1 MRVLALGCA
10 GGMGSVAVHAAKDC
24 DVIKKIVIADLNEE
38 PAMILADKIGDKAR
52 AIRLDVTDS
61 DALRRAIENA
71 DMVANSVG
79 PYYRFGVPILKAAI
93 AAKRHYVD
101 ICDDWRPTLE
111 MLELDEHARAAG
123 ITAIVGMGASP
134 GISNMLCVKAMN
146 RLDVTSELIT
156 GWNAASAFQGE
167 LEGSDDKGGASA
179 AMEHLVHECSG
190 TVGAYRDGT
199 LAMLKPLEN
208 RTLDYP
214 GLGRFDVWTIGH
226 PEPVTIPRYWK
237 EILFASNVF
246 YATTE
251 TANVVKSAAALV
263 DNGMKTIHQAAESIM
278 SDLASGNV
286 CVAGDLDV
294 PLLFVLAK
302 GKKGYGDK
310 LVALTVSAVPES
322 SLEGA
327 SLMGAVTGIPFAVGL
342 KMLCEGKIIKRGV
355 MAPEAAIDPDDF
367 FDELLPY
374 CTYPKPVSR
383 EELITIMET
392 SYSGDWSSKS

>member
-10 GGMGSVAVHAAKDC
+10 GGMGSVAVHAAMDYEA
-24 DVIKKIVIADLNEE
+24 VQEFVIADLNEKS
-38 PAMILADKIGDKAR
+38 AMALAERMGDKAQ
-52 AIRLDVTDS
+52 AVRLDVTDS
-61 DALRRAIENA
+61 NALRSAIEST
-71 DMVANSVG
+71 DVVVNSVG

-111 MLELDEHARAAG
+111 MLDLDQQARAAG

-146 RLDVTSELIT
+146 RLDETTELIT

-167 LEGSDDKGGASA
+167 LEGSADQGDASA

-199 LAMLKPLEN
+199 LTMVKPLEN
-208 RTLDYP
+208 LTLDYP
-214 GLGRFDVWTIGH
+214 GFGRFDVWTIGH

-251 TANVVKSAAALV
+251 TANVLKSAAGQV
-263 DNGMKTIHQAAESIM
+263 DNGGKTIHQAAESIT
-278 SDLASGNV
+278 SDLASGRV
-286 CVAGDLDV
+286 SVAGDLEV

-302 GKKGYGDK
+302 GKKGNSDK
-310 LVALTVSAVPES
+310 LVALTVSAIPVS

-342 KMLCEGKIIKRGV
+342 KMLCEGKIASRGV
-355 MAPEAAIDPDDF
+355 LAPEAAIDPDDF

-383 EELITIMET
+383 EELIVENLEAV
-392 SYSGDWSSKS
+392 SNS

>member
-10 GGMGSVAVHAAKDC
+10 GGMGSVAVHAAMDYEA
-24 DVIKKIVIADLNEE
+24 VREIVIADLNEKS
-38 PAMILADKIGDKAR
+38 AMALAERMGDKAQ

-61 DALRRAIENA
+61 DALRRAIKNA
-71 DMVANSVG
+71 DVVVNSVG
-79 PYYRFGVPILKAAI
+79 PYYRLGVPVLKAAI
-93 AAKRHYVD
+93 AANRHYVD

-111 MLELDEHARAAG
+111 MLECDEQARAVG

-146 RLDVTSELIT
+146 RLDATSELIT

-167 LEGSDDKGGASA
+167 LNGSDDKGGASA

-199 LAMLKPLEN
+199 LTMVKPLEN
-208 RTLDYP
+208 LTLDYP
-214 GLGRFDVWTIGH
+214 GFGRFDVWTIGH

-246 YATTE
+246 YATSE
-251 TANVVKSAAALV
+251 TANVLKSAAVQV
-263 DNGMKTIHQAAESIM
+263 DSGGKTIHQAAESIM
-278 SDLASGNV
+278 SDLAGGKVSV
-286 CVAGDLDV
+286 VGDLEV

-302 GKKGYGDK
+302 GKKGNSDK
-310 LVALTVSAVPES
+310 LVALTVGAIPMS

-342 KMLCEGKIIKRGV
+342 KMLCEGKITRRGV
-355 MAPEAAIDPDDF
+355 LAPEAAIDPDDF

-383 EELITIMET
+383 EELIAVMET
-392 SYSGDWSSKS
+392 GCAGGSS